1 MERLWCYLA
10 GFAVALALVAG
21 LLIVKSVVEECRE
34 KMERTAK
41 HIAETVFY
49 VEFQKMI
56 GYHPC
61 SLGDFVD
68 KRIDL
73 KLAEKEG
80 EHESDRC

>member
-1 MERLWCYLA
+1 MERFWCYLV
-10 GFAVALALVAG
+10 GFVVAMVLVAG
-21 LLIVKSVVEECRE
+21 VLIVKSVVEECME
-34 KMERTAK
+34 KAEHKAK

-49 VEFQKMI
+49 AEFQKMI

-68 KRIDL
+68 QRIDY

-80 EHESDRC
+80 GA

>member
-1 MERLWCYLA
+1 MERFWCWLA

-21 LLIVKSVVEECRE
+21 FLIVKRVVEEHRE
-34 KMERTAK
+34 KAERKAK
-41 HIAETVFY
+41 DVAETVFY
-49 VEFQKMI
+49 TEFQKII

-61 SLGDFVD
+61 FLSDFVD

-80 EHESDRC
+80 EHEGD

>member
-1 MERLWCYLA
+1 MERAWCCLV
-10 GFAVALALVAG
+10 GFAIALVLVAG
-21 LLIVKSVVEECRE
+21 FLIARSVVEECRE

-56 GYHPC
+56 GYYPC

-80 EHESDRC
+80 EHEGD